1 MPPGAKGRG
10 LTGLMCH
17 INVAPMKTTTM
28 RELKHE
34 TSKVLGWAEAG
45 EEVTLTRRGKT
56 IALLSPPRATRK
68 PVRPDFEA
76 RLRAIYGD
84 TVLSETA
91 TELIGDA
98 RGDR

>member
-1 MPPGAKGRG
+1 LR
-10 LTGLMCH
+10 CH
-17 INVAPMKTTTM
+17 VNVPPMKTTTM

-45 EEVTLTRRGKT
+45 EEVELTRRGKT
-56 IALLSPPRATRK
+56 IALLSPLRAKRK
-68 PVRPDFEA
+68 PTRPDFAA

-84 TVLSETA
+84 TVLTETA
-91 TELIGDA
+91 TAVIAEA

>member
-1 MPPGAKGRG
+1 
-10 LTGLMCH
+10 
-17 INVAPMKTTTM
+17 MKTTTM

-56 IALLSPPRATRK
+56 IALLSPVRPKRTPA
-68 PVRPDFEA
+68 RPDFAA
-76 RLRAIYGD
+76 RLTAIYGD
-84 TVLSETA
+84 TLLADTA
-91 TELIGDA
+91 TALISEA